1 LNSSHLENMK
11 LTKVECSGDVPLP
24 RCDCSSTI
32 VNGYVWFFGG
42 SNVSVRPMNELYT
55 FNIEKQTWKLIQQK
69 GSIPEE
75 RSGASMVHCHDK
87 LFLLGGG

>member
-1 LNSSHLENMK
+1 
-11 LTKVECSGDVPLP
+11 
-24 RCDCSSTI
+24 
-32 VNGYVWFFGG
+32 
-42 SNVSVRPMNELYT
+42 MNELYT

-75 RSGASMVHCHDK
+75 RSGAFMVHCHDK